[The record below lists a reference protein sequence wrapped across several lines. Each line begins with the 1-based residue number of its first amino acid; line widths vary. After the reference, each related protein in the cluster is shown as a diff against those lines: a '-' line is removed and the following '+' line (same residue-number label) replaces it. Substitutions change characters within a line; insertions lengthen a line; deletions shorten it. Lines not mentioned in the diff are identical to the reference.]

1 MRLTKRVQDIA
12 VSAALQ
18 TALLFSMPAWAG
30 VSVIDDSGQTI
41 SLQRPAQ
48 RIVSLAPHTTELLF
62 AAGAGKKVVGVSAS
76 SDYPKEVSRLPLTGD
91 STRLDLERITRL
103 KPDLILA
110 WRSGNNPRQLAQL
123 RSLGFIIFE
132 SEPRNFDDIA
142 STLDKLATLTDS
154 AQGHD
159 AATQFTQAMNR
170 LQMRYQSR
178 EQVSV
183 FYQIWR
189 SPLMTLNSQHLVSQA
204 LRLCGARNIFAG
216 LSQLAPTVSH
226 EAVVSANPD
235 AILLS
240 DESSAGIDD
249 WTTMRQLKAVRHQQ
263 VIRVNGRLLNRSGPR
278 MPEAVATLCEQ
289 IDSVRHHTQRPLP

>member
-12 VSAALQ
+12 VSAAWL
-18 TALLFSMPAWAG
+18 TALLFSMPARAG
-30 VSVIDDSGQTI
+30 VSVIDDSGR
-41 SLQRPAQ
+41 SVNLRAPAQ
-48 RIVSLAPHTTELLF
+48 RLVSLAPHTTELLF

-123 RSLGFIIFE
+123 RALGFVIFE

-142 STLDKLATLTDS
+142 STLDKLATLTGS

-159 AATQFTQAMNR
+159 AATRFKEAIDR
-170 LQMRYQSR
+170 LQTRYQAR
-178 EQVSV
+178 KQVSV
-183 FYQIWR
+183 FYQIWP
-189 SPLMTLNSQHLVSQA
+189 SPLMTLNGQHLVSQA